1 MSADANPSTFLNAKV
16 HADRIGFTMGGG
28 DGYGHGTY
36 ATGAARLVVTSFVVE

>member
-1 MSADANPSTFLNAKV
+1 
-16 HADRIGFTMGGG
+16 MGGG